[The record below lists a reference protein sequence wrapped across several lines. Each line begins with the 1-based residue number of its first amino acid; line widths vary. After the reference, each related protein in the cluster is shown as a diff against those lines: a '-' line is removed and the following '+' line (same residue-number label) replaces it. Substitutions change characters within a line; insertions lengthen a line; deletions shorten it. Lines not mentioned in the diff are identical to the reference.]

1 MVTIKP
7 QGTEFS
13 PSNVHCPLKSSKS
26 LLSGL
31 AEDNNHVNHSYLL
44 FLVVVQKKREGGES
58 IRQPNIVV
66 RFTTR
71 SFQAKPLQRP
81 IPIAPAS
88 PDSTS
93 DAFYLHCALF
103 VIHHIL
109 NLVSSSGPFCRSG
122 RGSWRF
128 RTRSSDDTAGKN
140 RQSLVLFCLSSC
152 VFNFSF

>member
-81 IPIAPAS
+81 VTIAPDL
-88 PDSTS
+88 PDSNLTIPS
-93 DAFYLHCALF
+93 ICVGLLHYC
-103 VIHHIL
+103 
-109 NLVSSSGPFCRSG
+109 SSNSHSEFGLPPFCRSG

-128 RTRSSDDTAGKN
+128 RTRSSDDTAGN
-140 RQSLVLFCLSSC
+140 RQRLVLFCLSSC
-152 VFNFSF
+152 TAFFSF